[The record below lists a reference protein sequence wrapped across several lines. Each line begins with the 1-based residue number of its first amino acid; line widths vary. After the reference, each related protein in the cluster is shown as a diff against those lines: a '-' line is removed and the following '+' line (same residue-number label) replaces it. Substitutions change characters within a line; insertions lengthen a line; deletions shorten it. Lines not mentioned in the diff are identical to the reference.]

1 MKDVTAVILGGGRGT
16 RLFPLTRTR
25 SKPAVHLA
33 GNYRLIDVPVSNC
46 SNSGVERIYVLTQ
59 FNSASLNQHISR
71 TYRFD
76 TFSSGFVE
84 ILAAEQTLTSSD
96 WFQGTADAVR
106 QALPHLTHYPCRDI
120 LILSGD
126 HLYRMDYRDFVRR
139 HRETGADISIAAN
152 PVSAAKARDLGILH
166 ANAKGWIT
174 EFSEKPR
181 GAELRRMKTDM
192 TALGLSAGDA
202 RNRSYLGSMGVYLF
216 RLDALRE
223 ALTRDS
229 GVVDFAREVI
239 PQAMKSGR
247 VGAYLYDGYW
257 EDIGTIR
264 SFYEAH
270 MDLVAIQPKF
280 NLFDAAF
287 PLYTHPRFLPG
298 SKVNMG
304 NVRRSILNA
313 GCIIDRAT
321 ITDSIIGIRSVI
333 GDGARIER
341 SLILGADR
349 YEPAPRKG
357 SGAPRIGIGP
367 GTVIRKAIVDTNVR
381 IGKDVV
387 LRNMRR
393 HLKYDDPQ
401 GRLFVRDGI
410 IVVPKGAVIE
420 DGTKF

>member
-16 RLFPLTRTR
+16 RLFPLTRSR

-46 SNSGVERIYVLTQ
+46 INSGVERIYVLTQ

-76 TFSSGFVE
+76 TFSLGFVE

-106 QALPHLTHYPCRDI
+106 QALPHLTHDNCRDI

-139 HRETGADISIAAN
+139 HRETEADISIAVN
-152 PVSAAKARDLGILH
+152 PVSAAKAPELGILH
-166 ANAKGWIT
+166 ANEKGWIT
-174 EFSEKPR
+174 EFREKPK
-181 GAELRRMKTDM
+181 GAALKGMKTNM
-192 TALGLSAGDA
+192 ASLGLSAGEA
-202 RNRSYLGSMGVYLF
+202 RNRSYLGSMGIYLF

-229 GVVDFAREVI
+229 GIVDFAREVI
-239 PQAMKSGR
+239 PQAMKGGR

-257 EDIGTIR
+257 EDIGTIK

-270 MDLVAIQPKF
+270 MDLVSIQPKF

-304 NVRRSILNA
+304 RVRRSILNA

-333 GDGARIER
+333 GDGARIEQ

-349 YEPAPRKG
+349 YESAPKRG
-357 SGAPRIGIGP
+357 GGMPRIGIGP
-367 GTVIRKAIVDTNVR
+367 GTCIRKAIVDTNVR
-381 IGKDVV
+381 IGRGVV

-393 HLKYDDPQ
+393 YRKYDDPQ

>member
-1 MKDVTAVILGGGRGT
+1 MEDVTAVILGGGRGT
-16 RLFPLTRTR
+16 RLFPLTRSR
-25 SKPAVHLA
+25 SKPAVPLA

-46 SNSGVERIYVLTQ
+46 INSGVDRIYVLTQ

-76 TFSSGFVE
+76 TFSEGFVE

-126 HLYRMDYRDFVRR
+126 HLYRMDYREFVRH
-139 HRETGADISIAAN
+139 HRETGADISIAVS
-152 PVSAAKARDLGILH
+152 PVSSTRAPELGILH
-166 ANAKGWIT
+166 ANAKGWIS
-174 EFSEKPR
+174 EFREKPK
-181 GAELRRMKTDM
+181 GAALRRMKTD
-192 TALGLSAGDA
+192 TNALGLAAGEA
-202 RNRSYLGSMGVYLF
+202 RKHPYLGSMGIYLF
-216 RLDALRE
+216 RLDVLRE

-229 GVVDFAREVI
+229 GIIDFAKEVI
-239 PQAMKSGR
+239 PQALSRGK
-247 VGAYLYDGYW
+247 VGAFIYKGYW
-257 EDIGTIR
+257 EDIGTIK

-280 NLFDAAF
+280 NLFDAVF
-287 PLYTHPRFLPG
+287 PLFTHPRFLPG

-304 NVRRSILNA
+304 NIRRSILNA

-321 ITDSIIGIRSVI
+321 IADSIIGIRSVI
-333 GDGARIER
+333 GDGARIDR
-341 SLILGADR
+341 SLILGADGYDPPDR
-349 YEPAPRKG
+349 KIGRLPRM
-357 SGAPRIGIGP
+357 GIGP
-367 GTVIRKAIVDTNVR
+367 GTVIHRAIVDTNVR
-381 IGKDVV
+381 IGRDVV
-387 LRNMRR
+387 LRNLRKHR
-393 HLKYDDPQ
+393 HYDDPQ
-401 GRLFVRDGI
+401 KRLFVRDGI

>member
-16 RLFPLTRTR
+16 RLFPLTRSR

-46 SNSGVERIYVLTQ
+46 INSGVERIYVLTQ

-106 QALPHLTHYPCRDI
+106 QALPHLTHDNCRDI

-126 HLYRMDYRDFVRR
+126 HLYRMDYRDFVRH
-139 HRETGADISIAAN
+139 HRETEADISIAVN
-152 PVSAAKARDLGILH
+152 PVSAAKAPELGILH
-166 ANAKGWIT
+166 ANEKGWIT
-174 EFSEKPR
+174 EFREKPKGAALR
-181 GAELRRMKTDM
+181 GMKTNM
-192 TALGLSAGDA
+192 ASFGFSAGNS
-202 RNRSYLGSMGVYLF
+202 RSRSYLGSMGIYLF
-216 RLDALRE
+216 RLEALRE

-229 GVVDFAREVI
+229 GIVDFAREVI
-239 PQAMKSGR
+239 PQAMKGGR

-257 EDIGTIR
+257 EDIGTIK
-264 SFYEAH
+264 SFYDAH
-270 MDLVAIQPKF
+270 MDLISIQPKF

-304 NVRRSILNA
+304 SVRRSILNA

-333 GDGARIER
+333 GDGARIEQ

-349 YEPAPRKG
+349 YEPAPKKG
-357 SGAPRIGIGP
+357 VGAPRIGIGP

-381 IGKDVV
+381 IGRGVV

-393 HLKYDDPQ
+393 HQKYDDPQ